1 MAPQGASARNSQQ
14 TVGLKPKARPA
25 GGRPSN
31 PLDCDGGEVNVM
43 SDVVDA
49 VGAVVVVVVLVV
61 VTVFR
66 RVSVFCLC
74 CCVFVAMVVVLLLWS
89 LFCCYGYC
97 FIPRY

>member
-31 PLDCDGGEVNVM
+31 PLDCDGGEVNAM
-43 SDVVDA
+43 SVVVD
-49 VGAVVVVVVLVV
+49 AVVVVVVLVV

-66 RVSVFCLC
+66 CVSVFCPC
-74 CCVFVAMVVVLLLWS
+74 CCVFVAMVVVLLLRS

-97 FIPRY
+97 LISRY